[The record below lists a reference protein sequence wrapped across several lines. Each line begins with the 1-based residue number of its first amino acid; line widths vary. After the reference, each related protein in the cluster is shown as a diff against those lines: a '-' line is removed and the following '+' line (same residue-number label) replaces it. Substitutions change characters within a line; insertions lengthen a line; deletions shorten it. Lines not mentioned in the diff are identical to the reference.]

1 MGRIG
6 DTVGRKRALEVSI
19 ALMLLPSFLIGC
31 LPSYQVW
38 GLKTTILL
46 IILRLMQGLAV
57 GGELVGAYIYTI
69 EATGGKDRGFWGA
82 MCKASGNL
90 GTTLGMGVSALLRY
104 YLSKQDLHTWGWRVP
119 FLSGILFGVIGIWLR
134 SKLDDDEGVPLE
146 SSTIYKERC
155 VEGTHPLLNTEQEI
169 KVGNNRANDSNL
181 NRLFGCFITKNS
193 SSQVAKADNEETRNP
208 LMESKNVGGRVWGA
222 IDNQGDDKVNKNPTL
237 DTMNKNWRELLLV
250 AFVASFWCCSYY
262 TSFVWIMYFTGSSLI
277 GGDGVP
283 SAWLINFLMN
293 CALVCLFPLG
303 GALGDLAG
311 KLIENEDK
319 GFRLLMQIGT
329 LVMIIT
335 AVPAF
340 GLVSYI
346 FHNYISLLT
355 LSLSSTSHLDIILT
369 HLIVNLYQNTCFYLQ
384 NVLHLCHLFE
394 RQFIFIYSMI
404 DEVYGLTCITLL
416 SH

>member
-6 DTVGRKRALEVSI
+6 DTVGRKKALEVSI
-19 ALMLLPSFLIGC
+19 ALMLLPSFFIGC

-90 GTTLGMGVSALLRY
+90 GTTLGMGVSALLRH
-104 YLSKQDLHTWGWRVP
+104 YLSKQDLYTWGWRVP

-134 SKLDDDEGVPLE
+134 SKLDDDEGVPFQVDEIRKEKISE
-146 SSTIYKERC
+146 SASLLTST
-155 VEGTHPLLNTEQEI
+155 EGS
-169 KVGNNRANDSNL
+169 RAN
-181 NRLFGCFITKNS
+181 NS
-193 SSQVAKADNEETRNP
+193 VQNEVFSWLPSKDVVSGEIANTDVEEIRNP
-208 LMESKNVGGRVWGA
+208 LMIDKKAVISEWSA
-222 IDNQGDDKVNKNPTL
+222 TDNQGDSAVNKTPTL

-262 TSFVWIMYFTGSSLI
+262 TSFVWIMYFTGSSLV

-311 KLIENEDK
+311 KLIGNEDR
-319 GFRLLMQIGT
+319 GFCVLMQLGT
-329 LVMIIT
+329 VVMIIT

-340 GLVSYI
+340 GLVS
-346 FHNYISLLT
+346 NKRK
-355 LSLSSTSHLDIILT
+355 
-369 HLIVNLYQNTCFYLQ
+369 N
-384 NVLHLCHLFE
+384 
-394 RQFIFIYSMI
+394 
-404 DEVYGLTCITLL
+404 
-416 SH
+416 

>member
-1 MGRIG
+1 MLTEFHCGFESAVFGAAFLMRPLGGIVMGRIG
-6 DTVGRKRALEVSI
+6 DTVGRKKALEVSI
-19 ALMLLPSFLIGC
+19 ALMLLPSFFIGC
-31 LPSYQVW
+31 LPSYEVW

-104 YLSKQDLHTWGWRVP
+104 YLSKQDLYAWGWRVP

-134 SKLDDDEGVPLE
+134 SKLDDDEGVPLQDSIISKE
-146 SSTIYKERC
+146 KLSEGATLLPSTDQHSRIDCNQSEVFSWLHSKD
-155 VEGTHPLLNTEQEI
+155 VVSGQITNTDIEEI
-169 KVGNNRANDSNL
+169 Q
-181 NRLFGCFITKNS
+181 NS
-193 SSQVAKADNEETRNP
+193 LIIDKKADVRECSAT
-208 LMESKNVGGRVWGA
+208 G
-222 IDNQGDDKVNKNPTL
+222 NQGDSPINKTPTL

-311 KLIENEDK
+311 KLIGNEDR
-319 GFRLLMQIGT
+319 GFCVLMQLGT
-329 LVMIIT
+329 VVMIVT

-340 GLVSYI
+340 GLVS
-346 FHNYISLLT
+346 NKRK
-355 LSLSSTSHLDIILT
+355 
-369 HLIVNLYQNTCFYLQ
+369 N
-384 NVLHLCHLFE
+384 
-394 RQFIFIYSMI
+394 
-404 DEVYGLTCITLL
+404 
-416 SH
+416 